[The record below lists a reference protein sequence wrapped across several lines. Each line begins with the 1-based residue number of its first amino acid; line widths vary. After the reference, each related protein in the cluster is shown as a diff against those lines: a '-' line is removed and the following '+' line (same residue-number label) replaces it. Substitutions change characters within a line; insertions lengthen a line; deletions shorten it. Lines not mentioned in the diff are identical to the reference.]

1 MNAAAP
7 LLRSQSWFAPGL
19 GLAVWLPFVA
29 AVQPG
34 WSASFVLLAPLVLFP
49 LALRL
54 DDSRWPLALRL
65 FAGTAAL
72 LLLPAFLFEQGVLS
86 ALCTLPWACFA
97 VTLALRDAYWL
108 ARAGRWFALVARLYL
123 LVGVG
128 WLVLAR
134 LGVRPLDYS
143 HVIVQATAVHFH
155 YAGFLLPLVI
165 EQAVRRLPTRL
176 MKWIAWGV
184 VLGVPVVAA
193 GITLSALGV
202 RWPELAAA
210 WLFALVCVPFA
221 VGHAM
226 SGLRTQANLPR
237 GLIVLSSVALIT
249 AMGLAVTYAT
259 GAYLDTP
266 WLDIP
271 AMLRWHGSLQA
282 LGFLL
287 PALVGWN
294 LSRPPLEVPS

>member
-7 LLRSQSWFAPGL
+7 THRSQRWLVPAL

-34 WSASFVLLAPLVLFP
+34 WSASFVLFAPLVLFP
-49 LALRL
+49 LAFQL
-54 DDSRWPLALRL
+54 DDARWPLALRL
-65 FAGTAAL
+65 FAATAAV
-72 LLLPAFLFEQGVLS
+72 LLLPAFLFEQGVRS
-86 ALCTLPWACFA
+86 ALCTLPWAIFA

-108 ARAGRWFALVARLYL
+108 AREDRWFALVARLYL

-134 LGVRPLDYS
+134 FGARPLDYS

-165 EQAVRRLPTRL
+165 EQVVRRLPTRW
-176 MKWIAWGV
+176 MKGLGWGV

-193 GITLSALGV
+193 GITLSAFGI
-202 RWPELAAA
+202 REPELAAA
-210 WLFALVCVPFA
+210 WLFALVCAPFA
-221 VGHAM
+221 VGHAL
-226 SGLRTQANLPR
+226 SGLRTPTNLSR
-237 GLIVLSSVALIT
+237 GLIVLSSVALMT
-249 AMGLAVTYAT
+249 AMGFAVTYAT
-259 GAYLDTP
+259 GVYLDTP

-294 LSRPPLEVPS
+294 LARPSLEVPS